1 MTNAP
6 RAARHGRTSLTLSE
20 AARVTGGRVLGD
32 EETSFRRV
40 APVFDAGPRDL
51 ALLAHRRYAAHL
63 PRCGA
68 PALLVSESMASLSA
82 GPANRLVVADPRR
95 ALAVLLPVL
104 HPIPVEEWSV
114 HGSAIVHDTATL
126 PAGVAVGA
134 NAVIGAGVRLA
145 QDRANWGELR
155 DWRAGC
161 HRVGLG
167 SVPERHGLR

>member
-1 MTNAP
+1 
-6 RAARHGRTSLTLSE
+6 
-20 AARVTGGRVLGD
+20 
-32 EETSFRRV
+32 
-40 APVFDAGPRDL
+40 
-51 ALLAHRRYAAHL
+51 
-63 PRCGA
+63 
-68 PALLVSESMASLSA
+68 MASLSA